1 MFTSAKIADLTAKVG
16 SLETQLAT
24 AGAELTDIRASF
36 EAQGETLLAA
46 QEQVAAHAATIANL
60 EAAQVQAAADFEA
73 KVTAEV
79 TARLASAGSD
89 PVKRDPAAKECG
101 DSSMARADFL
111 KLTHAQRN
119 KFIRDGGKLSD

>member
-24 AGAELTDIRASF
+24 AGAELSDIRASF

-46 QEQVAAHAATIANL
+46 QEQVTAHAATIASL
-60 EAAQVQAAADFEA
+60 KAAQVQAAADFEA

-79 TARLASAGSD
+79 ANRLASAGSD
-89 PVKRDPAAKECG
+89 PVKRDPDARSGEPKELTRAEFKKLKAGEKSAFCAA
-101 DSSMARADFL
+101 
-111 KLTHAQRN
+111 
-119 KFIRDGGKLSD
+119 GGRVTD